1 MSKEDSSNIFNV
13 LAFTFDGKD
22 TAKQTFKEV
31 KKSGA
36 LEGQKVV
43 ARIYIEQ
50 NEKGKVK
57 VHETGRG
64 GLGAV
69 SGAAVGGLLSL
80 LGGPFGF
87 LTWVGTGALVGGVAG
102 KYFGRPFKKGDLK
115 ELGEAMGPDTSALLL
130 LCEDIYSEAIL
141 DSLSGVSANAI
152 TLTVG
157 DELSGELAQFAAGEI
172 GVDDGDDDD
181 DGKDDGDDE

>member
-1 MSKEDSSNIFNV
+1 MSKDDSSNIFNV
-13 LAFTFDGKD
+13 LAFTFEGKD
-22 TAKQTFKEV
+22 TAKETFKEV

-36 LEGQKVV
+36 FEGQKVV

-69 SGAAVGGLLSL
+69 SGAVVGGVLSL
-80 LGGPFGF
+80 LGGPVGF

-102 KYFGRPFKKGDLK
+102 KYLGRSFKKGDLK
-115 ELGEAMGPDTSALLL
+115 ELGEAMEPDTSALLL
-130 LCEDIYSEAIL
+130 ICEDIYSEAIL
-141 DSLSGVSANAI
+141 DSLSGMSANAI
-152 TLTVG
+152 TLTVS
-157 DELSGELAQFAAGEI
+157 DELSGELAQFAAGELSI
-172 GVDDGDDDD
+172 DDDD
-181 DGKDDGDDE
+181 EDGEDDGEDQ

>member
-1 MSKEDSSNIFNV
+1 MGKEDSSNIFNV
-13 LAFTFDGKD
+13 LAFTFEGKD
-22 TAKQTFKEV
+22 TAKATFKEV

-50 NEKGKVK
+50 NKKGKVK
-57 VHETGRG
+57 VRETGRG
-64 GLGAV
+64 GLGTVA
-69 SGAAVGGLLSL
+69 GAGVGGVLSF
-80 LGGPFGF
+80 LGGPYGF

-115 ELGEAMGPDTSALLL
+115 ELGRAMKPDTSAILL
-130 LCEDIYSEAIL
+130 LCEDIYSEVIL

-157 DELSGELAQFAAGEI
+157 DELSGELAQFAAAEI
-172 GVDDGDDDD
+172 SVDDDD
-181 DGKDDGDDE
+181 EEGEDNGDDN